1 MSESISIESLP
12 NTSPITIKRLKSLDI
27 QTYSDLINHFPSRY
41 EDFSIMSSIAKAQPG
56 ETVTVKGAVVDAKY
70 RVTRTGLKLQVFK
83 VADGTGEIEV
93 GFYNQ
98 PYLLRLIKKGNMLS
112 VAGVVEQFG
121 RKLSLK
127 PKEYELVNDDNFL
140 KHTGRIV
147 PVYPQ
152 TRGLST
158 KTIREKVYIAL
169 RNKIPEILPDKIIK
183 FNNLAAEEYAYQNI
197 HFPESTVDAEKAR
210 ERLAFDELF
219 SIQLSSS
226 LIKLHW
232 EKEVVGHKFK
242 DSGKSK
248 KAIADFI
255 GKLPFTLTASQLK
268 VWNEIYEDLKKEKP
282 MNRFLQGEVGSGK
295 TVVAALACYF
305 AYLNGFKSIVM
316 APTEILTTQ
325 HYKTLSDLFKDSPL
339 KIGIYTAS
347 NKNPEGDIIVGT
359 HALITKK
366 FKLKKIGFVV
376 IDEQH
381 RFGVAQ
387 RAALKEK
394 GINPHLLTM
403 TATPIPRTV
412 MLTMHGE
419 LDLSAITEMPKGRLP
434 VKTYLVPPHK
444 RPDGYEWIKKQIVQ
458 NNAQVFVVCP
468 LIEESAVETMKSVKA
483 SKKEYDD
490 LKKIFFGQRL
500 GLLHGKMKSVEKEK
514 VMSDFKKGDYDIL
527 VTTPVVEVGVDIP
540 KATIMIIEGA
550 ERFGLAQLHQLRGRV
565 GRSYMQSYC
574 FLYATSHEPEMVRRL
589 EFFSKTTLGTRLAEE
604 DLKVR
609 GPGNIFG
616 MKQHGFLDL
625 KIASFTDYPL
635 IEKSKKAADYFIG
648 HYKISDFDLLKAR
661 LDKLET
667 DGVTR
672 D

>member
-1 MSESISIESLP
+1 
-12 NTSPITIKRLKSLDI
+12 
-27 QTYSDLINHFPSRY
+27 
-41 EDFSIMSSIAKAQPG
+41 MSSIAKAQPG